1 MKCLLVLCIALT
13 VFSAVKSEEG
23 EFRTEYCRELPKSLK
38 DKCVGVKCNLDNTKV
53 RSVGMKNNK
62 KINLTTNKI
71 PIVSRCPVIRCVGKP
86 IRYEEDRSKPYPG
99 CCRKPICKE

>member
-1 MKCLLVLCIALT
+1 MKCLLVLYIALT

-53 RSVGMKNNK
+53 RSVG
-62 KINLTTNKI
+62 
-71 PIVSRCPVIRCVGKP
+71 CPVIRCVGKA